1 MRSTA
6 ACRPPTST
14 VPPGTTRALPVAK
27 FTSALA
33 TPGCRPSTRWTRTA
47 QEPQVMPSTSKSSWS
62 VPDGA
67 GSRAVSVI
75 CTSRLSTLPDWL
87 LSGGNLVA
95 LLLDRFDQLATAD
108 RRLVVAHRYR
118 LGRDVDG
125 GAFDAADGGQGSLD
139 RRLAVVTVDLGNG
152 DRFRH
157 HHAGS
162 FHMSEALQELASYPL
177 GVFTASPVCPA

>member
-6 ACRPPTST
+6 ACRSSTST
-14 VPPGTTRALPVAK
+14 APSGATLALPVAK

-67 GSRAVSVI
+67 AGSRAVSVI
-75 CTSRLSTLPDWL
+75 STSRLSTLPDWL

-118 LGRDVDG
+118 PGRDVND

-139 RRLAVVTVDLGNG
+139 RRLAVVTVDLGNR

-162 FHMSEALQELASYPL
+162 FHMSEALQALASYPL
-177 GVFTASPVCPA
+177 GVSA